1 MPDFVKAGESF
12 LPIVDTSGSM
22 DHKVNGEQ
30 EDSWSSDDD
39 TDKMRAIDV
48 AVSLGL
54 YLSERNKGQF
64 KDSIMTFSQHPMLVK
79 LDPGTLYERYSDL
92 KSKTSERGTGWG
104 YNTDFGKTY
113 ECILDAAKSFNVPQE
128 HMPSMLLCISD
139 MEFDKANG
147 RYDSGEEGEEVTKTH
162 LDNLRDKYQAAG
174 YKMPKLVFWNVCAR
188 QNHVPAHFDDPEV
201 GLVSGY
207 SPSVM
212 TALLECEDFSPYTVM
227 LEALKPIE
235 LNFDRIPRAEDF

>member
-1 MPDFVKAGESF
+1 MQDPVNDGSDPIKA
-12 LPIVDTSGSM
+12 L
-22 DHKVNGEQ
+22 H
-30 EDSWSSDDD
+30 
-39 TDKMRAIDV
+39 V
-48 AVSLGL
+48 AASIGL

-64 KDSIMTFSQHPMLVK
+64 KDSIMTFSEHPMLVK
-79 LDPGTLYERYSDL
+79 LDPGTLSERYDSL
-92 KSKTSERGTGWG
+92 KSKTNEQGTGWG

-113 ECILDAAKSFNVPQE
+113 ELILDTAKSFNVPQE
-128 HMPSMLLCISD
+128 HMPTMLLCISD
-139 MEFDKANG
+139 MEFDEANG
-147 RYDSGEEGEEVTKTH
+147 ARRKDRDFEGDEITVTH
-162 LDNLRDKYQAAG
+162 LENLREKYQVAG

-207 SPSVM
+207 SPSLM
-212 TALLECEDFSPYTVM
+212 TALLDCKDFSPYTVM